1 MIKAMKG
8 VCIFLV
14 VFFQLFLSISC
25 QSETSTTDTSTSSTS
40 QTSSTSGSS
49 STSKT
54 DPAPIDKCKWSEASY
69 DYNIYI
75 RVIKTTLDDLPIS
88 FVCWEKAKLTEFIF
102 QNVPGCQLAISNKNG
117 LTCATCMP
125 GYTEKNGACNKASQ
139 EAPSTEKSST
149 ELPKA

>member
-1 MIKAMKG
+1 MIKTMKG
-8 VCIFLV
+8 VCILLA

-25 QSETSTTDTSTSSTS
+25 QSDTSTTETSTSSTS
-40 QTSSTSGSS
+40 QTS
-49 STSKT
+49 
-54 DPAPIDKCKWSEASY
+54 PVPVPNAAAIDKCKWSEASY

-139 EAPSTEKSST
+139 EASSTESSST